1 MPAEY
6 FTNPTKKFPVLY
18 LQHGMGENEYE
29 WSEWCQGCKVPG
41 KTVRNT
47 GKYKIIQS

>member
-18 LQHGMGENEYE
+18 LQHGMGENEYGWAE
-29 WSEWCQGCKVPG
+29 QGSLMGCPKARRLRYLS
-41 KTVRNT
+41 TC
-47 GKYKIIQS
+47 